1 MTQERYLFV
10 STDSHVG
17 PSLKNH
23 LRPYCE
29 TRYLEAFDDDLA
41 RTEAHLAAAASKV
54 LSEQDPLSAAIQ
66 GGDTVAAGRL
76 GSPTDTPAMKQRRQF
91 AETVPGLQDPTARL
105 SDMDAEGVAADVIF
119 AGGQNGELLPFDT
132 SKDATLH
139 RLGYDI
145 FNRWLR
151 DYCSAAPERLIGVAQ
166 ITMDDIPDAVR
177 QVTVAAEAGFR
188 TVNFPAP
195 RRGLLPYTEP
205 DYEPFWDACDDLQ
218 LTLNTHGGGGDRG
231 YWTGPGARFAT
242 RAEGHFFGRRALWGL
257 IFGGVFE
264 RHPDLHFV
272 LTEQFG
278 SWVPTT
284 LAELDDI
291 YEDNLR
297 VTTGYDR
304 MLPRRPSEYWARQV
318 YLADSFMSRTEALAR
333 HDIGI
338 GQIMY
343 GTDYP
348 HAESI
353 YPLTRLALRH
363 TFSGIDPKEVAMM
376 LGGNAVKCFRLDE
389 APLRAIADR
398 IGPTVEEVS
407 QPTTDEELA
416 GNVPPFC
423 LGFRAS

>member
-1 MTQERYLFV
+1 MTEERYLFV
-10 STDSHVG
+10 SADSHVG

-29 TRYLEAFDDDLA
+29 RRHLEAFDDDVA

-54 LSEQDPLSAAIQ
+54 LAEQDPLSATIQ
-66 GGDTVAAGRL
+66 GGDTVASGRL
-76 GSPTDTPAMKQRRQF
+76 GSPNDTPAMKERRRF
-91 AETVPGLQDPTARL
+91 AETVSGLHDPAARL

-132 SKDATLH
+132 SNDHKLH
-139 RLGYDI
+139 RLGYEI

-151 DYCSAAPERLIGVAQ
+151 EYTSEAPERLIGVAQ
-166 ITMDDIPDAVR
+166 ITMDDIPGAVE
-177 QVTVAAEAGFR
+177 QVTAAAEAGFR

-205 DYEPFWDACDDLQ
+205 AYEPFWAACEDLQ

-231 YWTGPGARFAT
+231 YWTGPGARFAA
-242 RAEGHFFGRRALWGL
+242 RAEGHFYGRRALWGL

-264 RHPDLHFV
+264 RHPTLHFV
-272 LTEQFG
+272 LTEQMG
-278 SWVPTT
+278 AWVPTT
-284 LAELDDI
+284 LAHLDAI

-297 VTTGYDR
+297 MTTDYVKT
-304 MLPRRPSEYWARQV
+304 LPLRPSEYWARQV
-318 YLADSFMSRTEALAR
+318 YLANSFMSRAEALER
-333 HDIGI
+333 EEIGV

-343 GTDYP
+343 GSDYP

-353 YPLTRLALRH
+353 HPLTRLALRH
-363 TFSGIDPKEVAMM
+363 TFSGIDRKEVAMM
-376 LGGNAVKCFRLDE
+376 LGDNAVECFRLDE

-398 IGPTVEEVS
+398 VGPTVEEVS
-407 QPTTDEELA
+407 RPPKEDELA
-416 GNVPPFC
+416 DVPPFC